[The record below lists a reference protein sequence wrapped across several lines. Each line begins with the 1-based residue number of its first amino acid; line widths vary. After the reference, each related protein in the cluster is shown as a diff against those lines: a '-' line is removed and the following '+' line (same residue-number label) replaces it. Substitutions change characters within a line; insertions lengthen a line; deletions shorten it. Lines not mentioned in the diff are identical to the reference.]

1 MFFLR
6 KAMSITTERLI
17 DGVNYMAKHPSP
29 ISPSRIHPF
38 ITMRPTLIIAT
49 DVQHSVVQTCVYDV
63 FSSFFFSTTC
73 FFFCF
78 LVKKT

>member
-29 ISPSRIHPF
+29 INPSRIHLF
-38 ITMRPTLIIAT
+38 ITMRPTLIIVI
-49 DVQHSVVQTCVYDV
+49 DVQHSVVQICVYDV
-63 FSSFFFSTTC
+63 SSSFFLFLQH
-73 FFFCF
+73 CF
-78 LVKKT
+78 LHFSQKT